1 VLRWYQSFAIEEREA
16 EQLRNTIR
24 AVTAGKIQIKP
35 RMVGILVTKKK
46 KKKKS
51 KISLVSTQ

>member
-1 VLRWYQSFAIEEREA
+1 MLRWYQSFAIEEREA

-46 KKKKS
+46 KKKKAQ
-51 KISLVSTQ
+51 ISLVSTQ